1 MSNGD
6 LPLPTLL
13 SQALVAFT
21 IEFDN
26 EFEHKMPHRTTKHSS
41 GYGPW
46 LVSMAMYLNCRRFV
60 GDDGRDRRRAGE
72 AGTHE
77 DELWT
82 ACGGGGTSLS
92 LGQGAG
98 HAPGGVGLDYSC
110 YGKGKDGSRG
120 LAAALQRDRGTG
132 GGSVLAKT

>member
-60 GDDGRDRRRAGE
+60 GDDDVTVGELERLARTKTNLDGMRRWGI
-72 AGTHE
+72 
-77 DELWT
+77 
-82 ACGGGGTSLS
+82 SF
-92 LGQGAG
+92 
-98 HAPGGVGLDYSC
+98 
-110 YGKGKDGSRG
+110 
-120 LAAALQRDRGTG
+120 
-132 GGSVLAKT
+132 